1 MAALLSSSAPFQ
13 DNLTAISRHSL
24 QASAYVAQPAPPFE
38 GIVDFTHMPVSHA
51 QFSPYASSSDI
62 AFPHHAS
69 AGYHPHPHQQQQQ
82 QQQQQF
88 QRADATEWKQS
99 SFFSYRPNEVKHRK
113 RTTRQQ
119 LKVLEET
126 FKTTQKPD
134 ANVRKSLAAQLDMT
148 PRNVQVWFQNRR
160 AKDKTLAKRAQKVV
174 EDSQGRQS
182 TLDAASPGVLLLE
195 TDQFNNEAYTSS
207 NNGHYSEQGTQAHY
221 SGSVHSGSASPVE
234 GSFPKLEMPTP
245 VRASQDLSQPQPFH
259 AATSSISTSFS
270 SLEVDEKSYAIEDSA
285 NPLYSRAIF
294 APRNSLPHIHAP
306 FQQDLQQHQRSYS
319 FPAFPSNV
327 DTSSN
332 LSLTTCASINGV
344 LYPQQRLASSLS
356 QQPAQQ
362 SVYNTSYSASVPR
375 VSTGPLPSSDFTFG
389 TAHAATETERDTD
402 TTSFARYQLGSVSGS
417 DTPSSLSG
425 LSQYGSVASLVDSD
439 FASLAAQA
447 YEDDASVPSGWQNEQ
462 RRGSVPQAVRPVPA
476 NRFGREFSPSSD
488 PESDGSAS
496 VTYLSS
502 RSNWTSAYAEES
514 KPNVKSGYQQ
524 ESFGFNGYVEQET
537 SQQLVDS
544 SFSST
549 YMPLMEGTSY
559 GSQASSNDV
568 LGSQFSYGSDNRIPF
583 GGYRPVASAGYQFA

>member
-1 MAALLSSSAPFQ
+1 MAALLSSSGTLRPVDPTDQPTDLLCLPRSAPFQ
-13 DNLTAISRHSL
+13 DLTAISRHPL

-38 GIVDFTHMPVSHA
+38 GIVDFTHMPGSHA
-51 QFSPYASSSDI
+51 QFGPYTSSSDI

-69 AGYHPHPHQQQQQ
+69 AAAYHHQQQQQ
-82 QQQQQF
+82 Y

-134 ANVRKSLAAQLDMT
+134 ANVRKALAAQLDMT
-148 PRNVQVWFQNRR
+148 PRNVQVWFQNRYGPVHLFHTFDHLTYPLPSPLWYRR
-160 AKDKTLAKRAQKVV
+160 AKDKTLAKRAQKIV
-174 EDSQGRQS
+174 EDVQGRQS

-207 NNGHYSEQGTQAHY
+207 SNGHYSEQGTQAHY

-245 VRASQDLSQPQPFH
+245 VRASQDLSQQQQQQQQPQPFH
-259 AATSSISTSFS
+259 AASSISTSFS
-270 SLEVDEKSYAIEDSA
+270 SLEVDEQSVSGVPNYAIEDAA
-285 NPLYSRAIF
+285 NPLNYSRAIF

-344 LYPQQRLASSLS
+344 LYPQRLASSLS

-375 VSTGPLPSSDFTFG
+375 VSSGPLPSSDFTFG

-402 TTSFARYQLGSVSGS
+402 AASFARYQLGSVSGS

-462 RRGSVPQAVRPVPA
+462 RRGS
-476 NRFGREFSPSSD
+476 
-488 PESDGSAS
+488 
-496 VTYLSS
+496 
-502 RSNWTSAYAEES
+502 
-514 KPNVKSGYQQ
+514 
-524 ESFGFNGYVEQET
+524 
-537 SQQLVDS
+537 
-544 SFSST
+544 
-549 YMPLMEGTSY
+549 
-559 GSQASSNDV
+559 
-568 LGSQFSYGSDNRIPF
+568 
-583 GGYRPVASAGYQFA
+583 

>member
-13 DNLTAISRHSL
+13 DLTAISRHPL

-38 GIVDFTHMPVSHA
+38 GIVDFTHMPGSHA
-51 QFSPYASSSDI
+51 QFGPYTSSSDI

-69 AGYHPHPHQQQQQ
+69 AAAAYHHQQQQQ
-82 QQQQQF
+82 Y

-134 ANVRKSLAAQLDMT
+134 ANVRKALAAQLDMT

-160 AKDKTLAKRAQKVV
+160 AKDKTLAKRAQKIV
-174 EDSQGRQS
+174 EDVQGRQS

-207 NNGHYSEQGTQAHY
+207 SNGHYSEQGTQAHY

-245 VRASQDLSQPQPFH
+245 VRASQDLSQQQQQPQPFH
-259 AATSSISTSFS
+259 AASSISTSFS
-270 SLEVDEKSYAIEDSA
+270 SLEVDEQSVSGVPNYAIEDAA
-285 NPLYSRAIF
+285 NPLNYSRAIF

-344 LYPQQRLASSLS
+344 LYPQRLASSLS

-375 VSTGPLPSSDFTFG
+375 VSSGPLPSSDFTFG

-402 TTSFARYQLGSVSGS
+402 AASFARYQLGSVSGS

-462 RRGSVPQAVRPVPA
+462 RRGSLPQAVRPVPA
-476 NRFGREFSPSSD
+476 NRFGREISPSSD

-496 VTYLSS
+496 VTY
-502 RSNWTSAYAEES
+502 RSNWTSAYSEES
-514 KPNVKSGYQQ
+514 KPNVKSAGYQQ

-537 SQQLVDS
+537 SQLVDS
-544 SFSST
+544 SFSSA

-559 GSQASSNDV
+559 GSQTSSNDV
-568 LGSQFSYGSDNRIPF
+568 LGSQFASYGSDNRIPF
-583 GGYRPVASAGYQFA
+583 GGYRPSAGYQFA